1 MRLAPGDRLGYEIV
15 SALGVGGM
23 GEVYKATDTRLGRG
37 VAIKILPGAE
47 PDLIARFDREARAV
61 AALAHPHICALYD
74 VGSEPGA
81 DASDGSASIRY
92 LVMEHLEG
100 ETLSNR
106 DAGGIMAVAVKA
118 DSAFEAGALQ
128 ELFRA
133 RIQQSFAGR
142 YDYAVTADG
151 QRFLVNTLVS
161 ESRPMATV
169 VLNWAASGTK

>member
-1 MRLAPGDRLGYEIV
+1 MRLAPGDRLGPYEIV

-74 VGSEPGA
+74 VGAEPDA

-106 DAGGIMAVAVKA
+106 LKKGAIPFDQAIAIAIDIADALVAAHKAGIVHRDLKPANVMLTR
-118 DSAFEAGALQ
+118 SGAKL
-128 ELFRA
+128 L
-133 RIQQSFAGR
+133 
-142 YDYAVTADG
+142 D
-151 QRFLVNTLVS
+151 
-161 ESRPMATV
+161 
-169 VLNWAASGTK
+169 